1 MCVNKKSR
9 VVKTTSMYS
18 VTTAVQIAFMS
29 GREWWLCVQGS
40 ICGDLAADRR
50 LYASKR
56 VCAPIAWAALELK
69 DEFAAQQMVTVKV
82 QLRMKSRSG
91 TSGASVVYRNSAE
104 IFQSEFEVMARYV
117 HPDLRF
123 WLAPQPFYRRLCLLP
138 VCQSVVAC
146 RRLMRHFVSSDCPR
160 LTASAVASLRL
171 RHSQVPNTCR
181 KMIGRRHRRFGSL
194 LDGC

>member
-29 GREWWLCVQGS
+29 GREWWLYVQGS

-82 QLRMKSRSG
+82 QFRMKSRSG
-91 TSGASVVYRNSAE
+91 QVALALYIGTLQKYFSRNLKS
-104 IFQSEFEVMARYV
+104 
-117 HPDLRF
+117 
-123 WLAPQPFYRRLCLLP
+123 WLAMCILICAFGWRLSHSIAACACFRYANQWLP
-138 VCQSVVAC
+138 A
-146 RRLMRHFVSSDCPR
+146 D
-160 LTASAVASLRL
+160 A
-171 RHSQVPNTCR
+171 
-181 KMIGRRHRRFGSL
+181 
-194 LDGC
+194 